1 LSAQGSTRLDLD
13 LQIAAAS
20 PAIPSRL
27 AFERWAS
34 AALGGRRHAAAL
46 TIRIV
51 EIEEGVALNG
61 TYRGVPHATNVL
73 SFPFELPAGV
83 DPGDPVAELLGD
95 LVICADIVAREA
107 RDQGKALDAHWAH
120 MVVHGVLH
128 LLGDDHVSDAEA
140 AEMEERETAIL
151 GALGFPTPYED
162 R

>member
-1 LSAQGSTRLDLD
+1 LTAQDSTRLDLD
-13 LQIAAAS
+13 LQIAATS

-27 AFERWAS
+27 AFEHWAT
-34 AALGGRRHAAAL
+34 AALQGRRQAAAL

-51 EIEEGVALNG
+51 GIEEGVALNG

-83 DPGDPVAELLGD
+83 DPDDPVAELLGD
-95 LVICADIVAREA
+95 LVICADVVAREA
-107 RDQGKALDAHWAH
+107 HEQGKDPEAHWAH

-128 LLGDDHVSDAEA
+128 LLGDDHASDAEA
-140 AEMEERETAIL
+140 AEMEERESAIL
-151 GALGFPTPYED
+151 GVLGFPTPYED